1 MSFSGEMIIFAFLLG
16 SLVLPIK
23 KSDKDMKDKRLAK
36 SYKSHKRATKLPL
49 LSCSRRCLS
58 KLQEIQI

>member
-16 SLVLPIK
+16 SLVLPNK

-36 SYKSHKRATKLPL
+36 SYKSHKRVTKLAL
-49 LSCSRRCLS
+49 LSCS
-58 KLQEIQI
+58 